1 MFENALCE
9 GVQGAIAKPPG
20 RLLRGE
26 NNPRAGAAFAPL
38 PCLKISR
45 EVIIMKSKKA
55 WKTKQ
60 NWALCLVT
68 LVVCGLLCLLPDE
81 HLNVTS
87 TFPREQVRIDSV
99 DNSMLDA
106 VGIVYNGV
114 QPCQVTILTGEYA
127 GQTASSYNYLNSAL
141 DKDKLYEVGD
151 TAWAMIQ
158 GDASKLVI
166 TLIDH
171 YRIGIEAGVVAV
183 LALVLIAFGGVIGC
197 GAMVSLVASAVIVWK
212 LLIPLLL
219 DGIDPM
225 LASFVTVLVLTVLI
239 DVLVAG
245 FTRRCLTAVLGSI
258 AGTLVTCLSAWG
270 LTYLLKLDGGD
281 LPYVVPLLSQSA
293 MQIDTR
299 SLYIGMMFLANSGA
313 LMDLSMDISVSLE
326 EIHHHKPDISYPA
339 LMKSGLLVGRSVL
352 GTMTTTLMLAY
363 SGNYLSMLMYFVGQ
377 GTPVTDI
384 INLKYVAS
392 QLLNTLIG
400 SFGLAA
406 AAPLTA
412 LIASAMYLRAPAKQ
426 NPPDEQQLVLPG
438 HQAAEECAADSA
450 EA

>member
-1 MFENALCE
+1 
-9 GVQGAIAKPPG
+9 
-20 RLLRGE
+20 
-26 NNPRAGAAFAPL
+26 
-38 PCLKISR
+38 
-45 EVIIMKSKKA
+45 MKSRKA
-55 WKTKQ
+55 WKAKQ
-60 NWALCLVT
+60 NWVLCLVT
-68 LVVCGLLCLLPDE
+68 IVVCGLLCLLPDE

-99 DNSMLDA
+99 DNSLLDA

-114 QPCQVTILTGEYA
+114 QPCQVTILTGEYV
-127 GQTASSYNYLNSAL
+127 GQTASSFNYLNSAL

-151 TAWAMIQ
+151 VAWAMIQ
-158 GDASKLVI
+158 GDSSKPVV

-225 LASFVTVLVLTVLI
+225 LASFATVLVLTVLI

-258 AGTLVTCLSAWG
+258 AGTLLTCLSAWG

-392 QLLNTLIG
+392 QLLNTLVG

-412 LIASAMYLRAPAKQ
+412 LIASAMYLRAPAKK
-426 NPPDEQQLVLPG
+426 NPPDEQELVLPG
-438 HQAAEECAADSA
+438 HRAAEECTADA
-450 EA
+450 

>member
-1 MFENALCE
+1 MMKKQTRKHWKNR
-9 GVQGAIAKPPG
+9 K
-20 RLLRGE
+20 
-26 NNPRAGAAFAPL
+26 NW
-38 PCLKISR
+38 
-45 EVIIMKSKKA
+45 IM
-55 WKTKQ
+55 
-60 NWALCLVT
+60 CLVT
-68 LVVCGLLCLLPDE
+68 LVFCGLLCLLPDT

-87 TFPREQVRIDSV
+87 NFPREQVRIDSV

-114 QPCQVTILTGEYA
+114 QPCTVTILTGDYA
-127 GQTASSYNYLNSAL
+127 GQTFSSYNYLNSAL
-141 DKDKLYEVGD
+141 DKDKLYEAGD
-151 TAWAMIQ
+151 IAWAMIQ
-158 GDASKLVI
+158 GSDEKPTI

-171 YRIGIEAGVVAV
+171 YRIGTEATIVGV
-183 LALVLIAFGGVIGC
+183 LALVLILFGGVIGC

-225 LASFVTVLVLTVLI
+225 LSCFVTVIVLTVLI

-245 FTRRCLTAVLGSI
+245 FTRRCLTAILGSL
-258 AGTLVTCLSAWG
+258 AGTLVTCLAAWG
-270 LTYLLKLDGGD
+270 LTILLKLDGGD

-293 MQIDTR
+293 MQVNTR

-326 EIHHHKPDISYPA
+326 EIHYHKPDISYPA

-392 QLLNTLIG
+392 QLLNTLVG

-412 LIASAMYLRAPAKQ
+412 LIASAMYLKAKPKKAEPVQ
-426 NPPDEQQLVLPG
+426 AEESLPVV
-438 HQAAEECAADSA
+438 AAEIGEN
-450 EA
+450 